1 MCYHYVIYKYI
12 IYQSFICCHFIAIFF
27 VLCYLYIFVILIPEE
42 TCSKVTGFMIIKEV
56 NSLRCLRV
64 FWGCFFF
71 VKWLWWKCWNFLGE
85 VKCSPPRLLLRII
98 KRFEILINIW
108 YCLNLT
114 LNHLIKINRLIG
126 APLIKS
132 LRFIRGKHYLWSNK
146 PSYSLKERS

>member
-1 MCYHYVIYKYI
+1 
-12 IYQSFICCHFIAIFF
+12 
-27 VLCYLYIFVILIPEE
+27 
-42 TCSKVTGFMIIKEV
+42 MIIKEV

-64 FWGCFFF
+64 LGGVFFF

-132 LRFIRGKHYLWSNK
+132 LCFIRGNIICGRTNHPILWKKGARKNIFFPNK
-146 PSYSLKERS
+146 ARFLAFWRKNNFFNNFIDVTILYWCNSFKMWIQGAKPH